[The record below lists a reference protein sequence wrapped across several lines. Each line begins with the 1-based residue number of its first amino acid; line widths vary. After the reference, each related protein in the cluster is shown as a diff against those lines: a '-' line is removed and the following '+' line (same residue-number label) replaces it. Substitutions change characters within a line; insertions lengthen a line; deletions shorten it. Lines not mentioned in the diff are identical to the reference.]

1 MTMNEET
8 VPGSNQEKDEKKMA
22 DQNGNGWQS
31 VTIGGVTGIL
41 MGAGAMYA
49 AEAFAT
55 GATPED
61 ENSASIRTEGSS
73 RSTHREEV
81 ATSHIAA
88 NGLKVAEV
96 DQNLSFGQA
105 FEAARNAV
113 GPGGVF
119 HWHGNIYNTYRLD
132 EWNSMSAGERQQFA
146 QQVQPEIRPGEG
158 HARHHSDVAQNEVK
172 QEEPMKQK
180 PEDVNKPKPEDPH
193 KPEEQQKPEPER
205 PFDPNNPDPDTP
217 NPPDDGKVHMLGF
230 TKVEAEG
237 QEHMAGHAYYNGRHV
252 YLIDIDHAENHE
264 YDIAIADKN
273 QDGKLT
279 MDESNDI
286 RDVHYTPGKMFIDS
300 ILEHHRN
307 QVAMDTQDELATEA
321 PDYVNDANP
330 TI

>member
-1 MTMNEET
+1 MTTNEET
-8 VPGSNQEKDEKKMA
+8 IFATGNDQTKNEKKA
-22 DQNGNGWQS
+22 ANQNGNGWQS

-61 ENSASIRTEGSS
+61 ENSASVRTEGTS

-81 ATSHIAA
+81 ATSHVAA

-132 EWNSMSAGERQQFA
+132 EWNNMSAGERQLFA
-146 QQVQPEIRPGEG
+146 QQVQPEIRIGEG
-158 HARHHSDVAQNEVK
+158 RARHDDIAQNDVK
-172 QEEPMKQK
+172 HDE
-180 PEDVNKPKPEDPH
+180 PKPEPDPTP
-193 KPEEQQKPEPER
+193 KPEPKPEPTPKPEPKPEPE
-205 PFDPNNPDPDTP
+205 PTP
-217 NPPDDGKVHMLGF
+217 EPKPHEDGETHFLGF
-230 TKVEAEG
+230 TNVQYDG
-237 QEHMAGHAYYNGRHV
+237 QEYQAGHMTAHLNGEERHV
-252 YLIDIDHAENHE
+252 YYIDVDHAPDNEFDVAVLDVNRDGVLTSQESIDIRNRHLNVGEFALASAMEE
-264 YDIAIADKN
+264 AN
-273 QDGKLT
+273 QDS
-279 MDESNDI
+279 D
-286 RDVHYTPGKMFIDS
+286 
-300 ILEHHRN
+300 
-307 QVAMDTQDELATEA
+307 QVAMINQNEVANDM
-321 PDYVNDANP
+321 PDYVNDANT